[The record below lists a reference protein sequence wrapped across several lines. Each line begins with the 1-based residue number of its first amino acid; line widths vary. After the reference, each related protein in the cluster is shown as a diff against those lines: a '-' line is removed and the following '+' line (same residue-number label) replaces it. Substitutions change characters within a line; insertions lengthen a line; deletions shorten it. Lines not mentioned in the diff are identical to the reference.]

1 MEPPSW
7 REAQGS
13 GARDGPAGRPRQA
26 TPAEPQVADSDAEL
40 EEEAGWG
47 CPPSP
52 ARPLPAVL
60 APISQ
65 SWTMFLI
72 LWEAF
77 LVPTAPNLPPLCST
91 PIT

>member
-13 GARDGPAGRPRQA
+13 GARDGPAGRPRQV

-52 ARPLPAVL
+52 GPCSSSSGRPSLSPLPPTCPL
-60 APISQ
+60 
-65 SWTMFLI
+65 F
-72 LWEAF
+72 
-77 LVPTAPNLPPLCST
+77 VPLL
-91 PIT
+91 